1 MRIVLTANQ
10 LGKVLKG
17 YRREQKLTQTAT
29 GETVGLLQKTVS
41 RLERD
46 TETAS
51 IESLFKLLSALNV
64 EMSISRK
71 SEASTSLKRSKVEW

>member
-1 MRIVLTANQ
+1 MRTVLTANQ

-51 IESLFKLLSALNV
+51 IESLFKLMSALNL
-64 EMSISRK
+64 EMRINRK
-71 SEASTSLKRSKVEW
+71 GEASTNNKQSKVEW